1 MPIPMLNEVG
11 LLPSGIYG
19 CDVDEVGARFGNFQS
34 SDRRPTIWRRF
45 QEYFAEAR
53 RSGIIKELLLDGS
66 FVTAKP
72 DPNDIDIIVVVASDH
87 DFGSDLPI
95 ADYNLLA
102 QNRVRRRFG
111 FDIVVVK
118 DGSEDY
124 RDAIAFFQQVR
135 QRPGLLKGLLRL
147 RL

>member
-1 MPIPMLNEVG
+1 MPIPMLNELGV
-11 LLPSGIYG
+11 LPSGIHD
-19 CDVDEVGARFGNFQS
+19 CDLGEVSARFGSFQGR
-34 SDRRPTIWRRF
+34 DRRPTIWRRF
-45 QEYFAEAR
+45 QEYFTEVSM
-53 RSGIIKELLLDGS
+53 SGIIKELLPDGS

-87 DFGSDLPI
+87 DFRSDLPI
-95 ADYNLLA
+95 SDYNLLA

>member
-1 MPIPMLNEVG
+1 M
-11 LLPSGIYG
+11 
-19 CDVDEVGARFGNFQS
+19 
-34 SDRRPTIWRRF
+34 
-45 QEYFAEAR
+45 
-53 RSGIIKELLLDGS
+53 
-66 FVTAKP
+66 TAKP
-72 DPNDIDIIVVVASDH
+72 DPNDIDLIVVVAGDY
-87 DFGSDLPI
+87 DFGSDI
-95 ADYNLLA
+95 SISDYNLLA

>member
-11 LLPSGIYG
+11 LLPPGIHG

-34 SDRRPTIWRRF
+34 SDRRSTIWRRF

-87 DFGSDLPI
+87 DFRSDLPI
-95 ADYNLLA
+95 SDYNLLA

-111 FDIVVVK
+111 LI
-118 DGSEDY
+118 
-124 RDAIAFFQQVR
+124 
-135 QRPGLLKGLLRL
+135 
-147 RL
+147 